1 MLALSCVVLA
11 APVGRQQ
18 ARQKAVAFLK
28 QQNFVAQIS
37 EKAPIRAKSA
47 AVTVDQSPYYI
58 FNLDGNK
65 GFIIVS
71 GDDRAEEIL
80 GYADE
85 GSFDAENIPDGLQA
99 LLDQYEA
106 EIRDLDDSELLD
118 DATARAR
125 KAMAKP
131 RSAVEPFCTRSWAQT
146 SPYNDMIPLYNG
158 KPASAGSL
166 GVAVE
171 NPLWRTGRWLATSLY
186 SRSMRSRYE

>member
-85 GSFDAENIPDGLQA
+85 GSFDAENI
-99 LLDQYEA
+99 
-106 EIRDLDDSELLD
+106 
-118 DATARAR
+118 
-125 KAMAKP
+125 
-131 RSAVEPFCTRSWAQT
+131 
-146 SPYNDMIPLYNG
+146 
-158 KPASAGSL
+158 
-166 GVAVE
+166 
-171 NPLWRTGRWLATSLY
+171 
-186 SRSMRSRYE
+186 

>member
-1 MLALSCVVLA
+1 MKKLSVLVTMLALSCVVLA

-85 GSFDAENIPDGLQA
+85 GS
-99 LLDQYEA
+99 
-106 EIRDLDDSELLD
+106 
-118 DATARAR
+118 
-125 KAMAKP
+125 
-131 RSAVEPFCTRSWAQT
+131 
-146 SPYNDMIPLYNG
+146 
-158 KPASAGSL
+158 
-166 GVAVE
+166 
-171 NPLWRTGRWLATSLY
+171 
-186 SRSMRSRYE
+186 

>member
-1 MLALSCVVLA
+1 MKKLSVLVTMLALSCVVLA

-85 GSFDAENIPDGLQA
+85 GSFLTNMRQKSVTLTTANCSTMQLRRPARRWQSR
-99 LLDQYEA
+99 EA
-106 EIRDLDDSELLD
+106 PLNL
-118 DATARAR
+118 
-125 KAMAKP
+125 
-131 RSAVEPFCTRSWAQT
+131 SAH
-146 SPYNDMIPLYNG
+146 
-158 KPASAGSL
+158 
-166 GVAVE
+166 AVGHRRV
-171 NPLWRTGRWLATSLY
+171 L
-186 SRSMRSRYE
+186 SMT

>member
-1 MLALSCVVLA
+1 MKKLSVLVTMLALSCVVLA

-99 LLDQYEA
+99 LLDQYA
-106 EIRDLDDSELLD
+106 MQRTFPTVCRHFLTNMRQRSVTLT
-118 DATARAR
+118 TANCSTMQLRRPAR
-125 KAMAKP
+125 RWQSREVP
-131 RSAVEPFCTRSWAQT
+131 LNLSAH
-146 SPYNDMIPLYNG
+146 
-158 KPASAGSL
+158 
-166 GVAVE
+166 AVGHRRV
-171 NPLWRTGRWLATSLY
+171 L
-186 SRSMRSRYE
+186 SMT